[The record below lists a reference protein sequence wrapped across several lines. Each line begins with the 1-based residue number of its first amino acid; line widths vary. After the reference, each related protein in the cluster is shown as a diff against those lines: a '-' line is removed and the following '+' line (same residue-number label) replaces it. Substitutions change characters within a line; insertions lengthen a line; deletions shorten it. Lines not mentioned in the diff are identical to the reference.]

1 MRRVEKLG
9 SQRGAGVGRAVMSP
23 VVVVFWLLGGWGVRR
38 GDLVGAWGKVKER
51 SRGRDMVGVC
61 L

>member
-1 MRRVEKLG
+1 LVE
-9 SQRGAGVGRAVMSP
+9 
-23 VVVVFWLLGGWGVRR
+23 GVR
-38 GDLVGAWGKVKER
+38 AWGKVKER

>member
-1 MRRVEKLG
+1 VEKW
-9 SQRGAGVGRAVMSP
+9 GVQDGGGGGRAVMSS
-23 VVVVFWLLGGWGVRR
+23 VVVDVGRRGVRR
-38 GDLVGAWGKVKER
+38 GDLVEGVRAWGKVKER